1 MSDLVELMEFFNRKE
16 RFLLIRQALGTF
28 RLIDD
33 FRTKLGRAIDLTIPQ
48 AAFIAIDYHL
58 DWLAAALHAHKSRSP
73 NGIFEN
79 ANQEVVG
86 GNQQDIDL
94 LIAFDEG
101 EKSHVVLV
109 EAKGATGWSNS
120 QMQSKA
126 KRLRQIFGSDG
137 ECYPGVVPHFC
148 LLSPRPPQ
156 HLQASEWPVWMR
168 KRDGS
173 YFWAELEIGKNRIKV
188 TRCDAYGKAL
198 ATGDHFRIIRA

>member
-156 HLQASEWPVWMR
+156 HLQAS
-168 KRDGS
+168 DGLCGCVKEMGHTS
-173 YFWAELEIGKNRIKV
+173 GPYWKSGRIGSKSP
-188 TRCDAYGKAL
+188 DAMPMVKLQRPGI
-198 ATGDHFRIIRA
+198 TFV